1 MTQQMFDQ
9 RGKRIFLAS
18 DRGTERAD
26 IPAGVWSVEFHPMA
40 GWFLEES
47 PLPSRPKRLYGD
59 VSDRA
64 TRILTSYVD
73 RLSTPGKNTGALL
86 SGNKGSGKTM
96 LSAEVAVAA
105 VESGFP
111 VLLINSGITDP
122 SFFKFLNSIT
132 QPCVVLI
139 DEFEKKYK
147 DDEEQNALLG
157 LLDGINAGGKLFVL
171 TSNKSYVSEFL
182 MSRPS
187 RIFYHYRYD
196 KLDEATVVGYCDDN
210 LVEAAK
216 HQFANIKTLWD
227 FSTDFNFD
235 VLQCLVEELNRYP
248 EVSFIECLKVLNITV
263 TGLIERRFSVGKVSL
278 DGVDLLR
285 HKGQAININVVDFI
299 DGKLRP
305 MIGITVPN
313 EEDCKFLAEVLGK
326 DFYHDNREY
335 FEKKAKGEDIEDDY
349 YDEDCRITL
358 SYNASHTTASAEEIT
373 GFWEVG
379 GRQIDLGIYV
389 SRKSSSEDLYEKIFT
404 N

>member
-1 MTQQMFDQ
+1 MTNQMFDQ

-18 DRGTERAD
+18 DRGTERED
-26 IPAGVWSVEFHPMA
+26 IPAGVYSVEFNPMA
-40 GWFLEES
+40 GWYLEQA
-47 PLPSRPKRLYGD
+47 PAPSRPKRLYGD
-59 VSDRA
+59 VADRA
-64 TRILTSYVD
+64 TRILNSYVD
-73 RLSTPGKNTGALL
+73 RLKTPGKNTGVLL

-105 VESGFP
+105 IESGFP
-111 VLLINSGITDP
+111 VLLIESGITDP

-171 TSNKSYVSEFL
+171 TSNKSFVSEFL

-196 KLDEATVVGYCDDN
+196 KLDEATIQGYCDDN
-210 LVEAAK
+210 LLEESK
-216 HQFANIKTLWD
+216 HQFDNIKTLWD

-248 EVSFIECLKVLNITV
+248 DVSFIDCLKVLNITV
-263 TGLIERRFSVGKVSL
+263 NGLIERRFTVGKIEV
-278 DGVDLLR
+278 DGVDINY
-285 HKGQAININVVDFI
+285 HKGQQTNINIVDFI
-299 DGKLRP
+299 DGKNKPLL
-305 MIGITVPN
+305 GVTVK
-313 EEDCKFLAEVLGK
+313 EEDCKFLEEVLGK
-326 DFYHDNREY
+326 SFYHGNRSY
-335 FEKKAKGEDIEDDY
+335 FERKEKGELTEDDY
-349 YDEDCRITL
+349 YDEDCRIFLTYD
-358 SYNASHTTASAEEIT
+358 SSHTTATAEEVT
-373 GFWEVG
+373 GFWEVN
-379 GRQIDLGIYV
+379 GRKIEIALYV
-389 SRKSSSEDLYEKIFT
+389 SRKSSTEDMYEKIFT